1 VKHALTIVL
10 AVACLVGAVAASA
23 ASPPALLKP
32 GVLLVGAELPTPA
45 FLAGS
50 DTHPTGYAP
59 DLVNEIARRLDVPTV
74 QWREVTWAT
83 LWQPA
88 TPKTLDFDI
97 DSITITKAR
106 AKTVD
111 FSTPYFDST
120 LALLV
125 RRGAPIAAVRS
136 LKQLRSYRLG
146 GQSWALGYS
155 YLQKLKPKRLISF
168 ADDPSAIAG
177 VSTGKVDG
185 LLADT
190 PVAIAFARSHPK
202 LTVSAQITARQP
214 YGLLFAK
221 GSPLRAQVNGVL
233 ASMQNDGTLARLQQK
248 WFPGSASLPVIR

>member
-1 VKHALTIVL
+1 MRALALLL
-10 AVACLVGAVAASA
+10 AVAGLAGAVTASA
-23 ASPPALLKP
+23 ASPPVLLKP
-32 GVLLVGAELPTPA
+32 GALLVGAELPTPA

-50 DTHPTGYAP
+50 HTHPTGYAP
-59 DLVNEIARRLDVPTV
+59 DLVNEIARRLGVPAV
-74 QWREVTWAT
+74 QWREVTWAK
-83 LWQPA
+83 LWKPA

-111 FSTPYFDST
+111 FSTPYFTST

-136 LKQLRSYRLG
+136 LKQLRGYRLG

-155 YLQKLKPKRLISF
+155 YLQKLRPTQLISF
-168 ADDPSAIAG
+168 ADDPSAVAG
-177 VSTGKVDG
+177 VTTGKVDG

-190 PVAIAFARSHPK
+190 PVAIAFARAHPK
-202 LTVSAQITARQP
+202 LIVSAQITARQP
-214 YGLLFAK
+214 YGLLFVK
-221 GSPLRAQVNGVL
+221 GSPLRAQVNAVL
-233 ASMQNDGTLARLQQK
+233 ASMQHDGTLARLQQK

>member
-1 VKHALTIVL
+1 MRALALLL
-10 AVACLVGAVAASA
+10 AVASLAGAVAASA
-23 ASPPALLKP
+23 ASPPTLLKP

-50 DTHPTGYAP
+50 HTHPTGYAP
-59 DLVNEIARRLDVPTV
+59 DLVNEIARRLDVPNV

-83 LWQPA
+83 LWKPP

-136 LKQLRSYRLG
+136 LKQLRNYRLG
-146 GQSWALGYS
+146 GQSWALGYA
-155 YLQKLKPKRLISF
+155 YLQKLKPKQLIYF
-168 ADDPSAIAG
+168 TDDTSAIAG
-177 VSTGKVDG
+177 LTTGIVDE
-185 LLADT
+185 LLPDT
-190 PVAIAFARSHPK
+190 PFSIACPCASSD
-202 LTVSAQITARQP
+202 TVSAQARASAVRP
-214 YGLLFAK
+214 ALLK
-221 GSPLRAQVNGVL
+221 GSRSARRSTRAHNSARRHARAAPASGSRAAPRTGYPLRV
-233 ASMQNDGTLARLQQK
+233 
-248 WFPGSASLPVIR
+248 

>member
-1 VKHALTIVL
+1 MRALALLL
-10 AVACLVGAVAASA
+10 AVSSLAGAVAASA
-23 ASPPALLKP
+23 ASPPGLLKP

-50 DTHPTGYAP
+50 HTYPTGYAP
-59 DLVNEIARRLDVPTV
+59 DLVNEIARRLDVPNV
-74 QWREVTWAT
+74 RWRDVTWAR
-83 LWQPA
+83 LWKPD

-111 FSTPYFDST
+111 FSTPYFNST

-125 RRGAPIAAVRS
+125 RRGAPIASVRS
-136 LKQLRSYRLG
+136 LKQLRNYRLG
-146 GQSWALGYS
+146 GQSWALGYA

-168 ADDPSAIAG
+168 VDDPSAIAG
-177 VSTGKVDG
+177 VATGKVDG

-190 PVAIAFARSHPK
+190 PVAIAFARAHPK

-221 GSPLRAQVNGVL
+221 GSPLRAEVNAAL
-233 ASMQNDGTLARLQQK
+233 ASMKHDGTLARLQQK